1 MNCHSMRDHVKILGV
16 LNIVWSSIGILAGI
30 IVLLV
35 FGGLAGV
42 MGMTGASGN
51 DSSALMVA
59 PVMVLIGIGIV
70 ILVSVLSLPTLIGGI
85 GLLKFKPWSRTLMI
99 VVSIF
104 HLLSLPFGTA
114 LGVYGLWV
122 LFHEDTTRLFE
133 GNRQLVYGQGN
144 PGI

>member
-1 MNCHSMRDHVKILGV
+1 MRDHVKILGV

-85 GLLKFKPWSRTLMI
+85 GLLKLKPWSRTLMI

>member
-1 MNCHSMRDHVKILGV
+1 MRDHVKILGV